1 MLLSVFFFCSLKSL
15 SNQTKKQ
22 SFLVLS
28 DFLSVLKS
36 IANYRCDHPLLAN
49 LLYSYLRLICDGRD
63 TFCLGS
69 RVCYHRGN
77 IVVDLAAKQALEKP
91 VNKRLVVPYSNF
103 KVLTNMYTKKAVADG
118 MGKTS
123 RE

>member
-1 MLLSVFFFCSLKSL
+1 MLLSVFFICSLQSL

-36 IANYRCDHPLLAN
+36 VANCRCDHPLLVN
-49 LLYSYLRLICDGRD
+49 LYLRLICDGRD

-69 RVCYHRGN
+69 RVCYHQGN

-91 VNKRLVVPYSNF
+91 VNKRLVVPYSDF

-118 MGKTS
+118 VGKTS